1 MAAKKPRIIVHQ
13 GQGSIFFAW
22 GICQFPREQLQLSSR
37 TDAGTVLLPV
47 RRTQKGDWLPSN
59 ASAALV
65 SEIHAWVARVLRGN
79 HPCRGGGREGFEMN
93 PRTGRELSV
102 SPRQLLSLRGEIQCV
117 HPSASPSLLPSIMC
131 SEKHSLFAQS
141 QWQFTGCLG
150 APWESPRAAR

>member
-37 TDAGTVLLPV
+37 TDAGTVLLPI
-47 RRTQKGDWLPSN
+47 RRTQKRDWLPSN

-102 SPRQLLSLRGEIQCV
+102 SPRQLLSLRGEDPVSAPFCKSFSSPLHNVQRKALAVRPVSMAV
-117 HPSASPSLLPSIMC
+117 HWVSRG
-131 SEKHSLFAQS
+131 
-141 QWQFTGCLG
+141 TLG
-150 APWESPRAAR
+150 IP